1 MTELI
6 RVIAVVALLCVAAAI
21 CTPKGRLP
29 LVLRGLKKTLG
40 TKPSASD
47 GGERVSAG
55 RRVLSFVI
63 LLLAIVLALI
73 RF

>member
-40 TKPSASD
+40 MKPSASD

-63 LLLAIVLALI
+63 LLLAILLALV
-73 RF
+73 RL